1 MREVTRHVC
10 NTSPSNVSARTA
22 NARTPL
28 HTLTT
33 CTSSSYD
40 VLPQPASVPP
50 TMGSG
55 GSARVM
61 VGRAPHRRP
70 SGISSDVRRHGQGE
84 RGQEPSAEKA
94 HTTPNMGT
102 RPRPVDLQTS
112 EEPRSPGD
120 ENAHGSAPAPR
131 REEATTHDG
140 GSSDYDGTERDGQEE
155 ENQMA

>member
-1 MREVTRHVC
+1 MDRIREVTRHVC
-10 NTSPSNVSARTA
+10 NVLPSNVNARTA
-22 NARTPL
+22 NARTLL

-61 VGRAPHRRP
+61 TGRAPHRRP
-70 SGISSDVRRHGQGE
+70 SWISSDV
-84 RGQEPSAEKA
+84 
-94 HTTPNMGT
+94 GT